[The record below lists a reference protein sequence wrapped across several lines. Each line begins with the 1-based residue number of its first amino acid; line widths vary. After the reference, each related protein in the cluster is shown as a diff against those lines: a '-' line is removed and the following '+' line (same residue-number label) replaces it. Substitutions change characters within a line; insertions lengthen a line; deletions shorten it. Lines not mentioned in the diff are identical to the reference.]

1 MKKSCVAIWKYRMC
15 VRLNDGINE
24 KRKDN
29 NQDELDKIDLWKNE
43 AKGAY
48 T

>member
-1 MKKSCVAIWKYRMC
+1 MKKSCVVIWNCRMC
-15 VRLNDGINE
+15 VRLNNGINE
-24 KRKDN
+24 KGKDN